1 MQRARLLFRLLS
13 VFVVLF
19 SACGRKASPPPATPP
34 TLQPVPKPIWVQQ
47 RPIEMGQYIG
57 IGVARKN
64 PYSPADHL
72 EAARKQAFSDIAMQI
87 KVRVDA
93 NSTQS
98 QFEDKQSFSEEF
110 RSYTRT
116 MAQAELEDC
125 QLVDTWQNDQ
135 EYWVYYRL
143 SQDDYR
149 RSRARRIQLAVD
161 QARNHLQS
169 ARQSIQRSD
178 VVAVYDFCLRALDQ
192 LAPFSG
198 ERLVYEEVG
207 VSRSLLT
214 DIAELMMQTARQTQ
228 IEFSLKQW
236 RVKMAHAPE
245 DLEVRVRYL
254 GAGGGAVSG
263 FPLNLSYKGIENHN
277 GWNFITDQE
286 GRIRWRAGV
295 IPSTANR
302 LISLRAEMNIEAL
315 SQDAPH
321 WRWMS
326 LLPPAQRPSAEMPIE
341 ILPATVEIKISGSG
355 DLSGW
360 SSTAVEQIIISRLGK
375 NGLLVWNGQGR
386 PDFQLVVQI
395 DCRAIQ
401 LGSTQSSGILNG
413 TIKLSDAAQ
422 MVRYQQ
428 SLNEV
433 RSTGPDSPSAL
444 RAAQKRMQENLELSV
459 LPRVL
464 ERILHA
470 NTD

>member
-1 MQRARLLFRLLS
+1 
-13 VFVVLF
+13 
-19 SACGRKASPPPATPP
+19 
-34 TLQPVPKPIWVQQ
+34 
-47 RPIEMGQYIG
+47 
-57 IGVARKN
+57 
-64 PYSPADHL
+64 
-72 EAARKQAFSDIAMQI
+72 
-87 KVRVDA
+87 
-93 NSTQS
+93 
-98 QFEDKQSFSEEF
+98 
-110 RSYTRT
+110 
-116 MAQAELEDC
+116 
-125 QLVDTWQNDQ
+125 
-135 EYWVYYRL
+135 
-143 SQDDYR
+143 
-149 RSRARRIQLAVD
+149 
-161 QARNHLQS
+161 
-169 ARQSIQRSD
+169 
-178 VVAVYDFCLRALDQ
+178 
-192 LAPFSG
+192 
-198 ERLVYEEVG
+198 
-207 VSRSLLT
+207 LLT

-228 IEFSLKQW
+228 IEFSQKQW

-254 GAGGGAVSG
+254 GAGGGAVTG
-263 FPLNLSYKGIENHN
+263 FPLKLSYKGIENHN

-286 GRIRWRAGV
+286 GRIRWRAGI
-295 IPSTANR
+295 IPTTTNR

-341 ILPATVEIKISGSG
+341 ILPSTVEIKISGAG

-360 SSTAVEQIIISRLGK
+360 SSTAMEQIITARLGK

-413 TIKLSDAAQ
+413 SIKLSDAAQ